1 MNDAQRVAE
10 LEDLLA
16 RRERELHA
24 VHRITEA
31 LHDRM
36 GVDEVVQQALNA
48 SIETVDGSAGS
59 VLLHQPGR
67 DCLLFCYVVGESPE
81 ITQRLRG
88 REMPTDEGIAGGVFQ
103 AGEGMITRDA
113 RADARHYREI
123 DLATHYQTKN
133 MVTVPLKT
141 TQGRTIGVMQILN
154 RRTGSFDGRDLEA
167 LEILCGQAATAI
179 ETATLHQQVLD
190 AEREQKRFSCE
201 ILLCIT
207 QGKLRLVDADEI
219 PTEGSLAL
227 ELAVEDGNDYARLRS
242 ELRQIAERAG
252 MRPEDVDDAVLLVGE
267 VITNSIKHA
276 GGGRCVIAVT
286 PDRLVARV
294 SDHGGGIRPEHL
306 PAALLT
312 PGFSTKVSLGMGFT
326 LIMELADRVW
336 LSTGPRGTIVQV
348 EKQLVPAPTDADPLA
363 AVLER
368 FAFSG
373 PALQVNGHQAGTS
386 A

>member
-1 MNDAQRVAE
+1 
-10 LEDLLA
+10 
-16 RRERELHA
+16 
-24 VHRITEA
+24 
-31 LHDRM
+31 
-36 GVDEVVQQALNA
+36 NA

-59 VLLHQPGR
+59 VLLHQPEK
-67 DCLLFCYVVGESPE
+67 DSLLFCYVVGESSE

-88 REMPTDEGIAGGVFQ
+88 REMPTDEGIAGSVFQ
-103 AGEGMITRDA
+103 SGEGMITQDA
-113 RADARHYREI
+113 QADVRHYREI
-123 DLATHYQTKN
+123 DLATHYETKN

-154 RRTGSFDGRDLEA
+154 LRTGSFDGRDLEA
-167 LEILCGQAATAI
+167 LEILCGQAASAI
-179 ETATLHQQVLD
+179 ETATLHRQVLD

-201 ILLCIT
+201 ILLCVT
-207 QGKLRLVDADEI
+207 QGKLRLVDPDEM
-219 PTEGSLAL
+219 PMEGSLAL
-227 ELAVEDGNDYARLRS
+227 ELAVEDGSDYARLRS

-252 MRPEDVDDAVLLVGE
+252 MRSEAVDDMVLLVGE

-276 GGGRCVIAVT
+276 GGGRCVVAVT
-286 PDRLVARV
+286 PERLVARV

-326 LIMELADRVW
+326 LILELADRVW

-348 EKQLVPAPTDADPLA
+348 EKQLGPTPPDADPME

-368 FAFSG
+368 FAFQDG
-373 PALQVNGHQAGTS
+373 ALPGDGQTAGTP